1 MSVLLTRSRTRLER
15 TFAMI
20 VLLAMART
28 MTNKTTVWLGLPVPL
43 LPSQPTP
50 LEDQQA
56 SLLEVPLAAQLDD
69 LLAGLQ
75 ASLLATLQ
83 ASLPPRLPCTSL
95 RISCA
100 RATLSAQL
108 ELTAMFLP

>member
-20 VLLAMART
+20 VLLATART

-43 LPSQPTP
+43 LPSQPTL

-56 SLLEVPLAAQLDD
+56 SLLEAPLAAQLDRPSQGPRGR
-69 LLAGLQ
+69 LERPLKGGLARG
-75 ASLLATLQ
+75 SC
-83 ASLPPRLPCTSL
+83 PRALDV
-95 RISCA
+95 RGMMIVIHIY
-100 RATLSAQL
+100 
-108 ELTAMFLP
+108 